1 MSKKILLIIC
11 CWMILLPISC
21 NFGNNNSDSVENVLS
36 SQDSIAVRGI
46 LDANGLDTVK
56 VRDVI
61 TLQNSAVVELHFSSS
76 LHLNKFVFSKYLNDL
91 LNNSQGIGLMNN
103 TIDTLIF
110 EDTIYKDLS
119 IRLDFNKL
127 KTIPDDIVKLM
138 GNFTIYLDYN
148 QLTSIS
154 PNIMNCNV
162 SYVNVDSNYLCNVS
176 DTMKQ
181 WLNTKSGSTAWQSRQ
196 TCH

>member
-1 MSKKILLIIC
+1 
-11 CWMILLPISC
+11 MILLPISC

-36 SQDSIAVRGI
+36 FQDSIAVRGI

-110 EDTIYKDLS
+110 EDTIYKDLG

-127 KTIPDDIVKLM
+127 KTIPDDIVKLK
-138 GNFTIYLDYN
+138 GNISIYLDYN

-181 WLNTKSGSTAWQSRQ
+181 WLNTKSFSTAWQSRQ